1 MNIVERNFF
10 RLLRAGVFEAQET
23 IEPMSA
29 WKWER
34 VLQMAITHG
43 VAALAYDGIR
53 RCSDQFFMQ
62 IADDEQRAAW
72 TKIAKHTEDENQKV
86 NMCISEVL
94 IYLNDQHLRP
104 ILLKGQSLATYYP
117 VPNHRKAGDIDIF
130 FPFEPQAKKA
140 DEWAKMQ
147 DEDADTS
154 EKHLLRYHWRGIK
167 VEHHRRMIC
176 LTNTLLN
183 RRLQSIIEGETRACD
198 SVYVI
203 INGTRTET
211 VPPTLNMLYILLRI
225 SHFMLNEGL
234 RLKQLLDLG
243 IFLRKMGHKV
253 DFVKVEEW
261 IEQLK
266 LKRMAQLAGALLV
279 RLFNFSEDEIPFME
293 PDVDDK
299 KLDDIYNEIVR
310 LRTTHDK
317 EWYFSQGNDIFV
329 HTANSS
335 AMFWHVR
342 HSAKYFKYYPSETVT
357 NLFASFAHSLSHIE
371 E

>member
-1 MNIVERNFF
+1 
-10 RLLRAGVFEAQET
+10 
-23 IEPMSA
+23 
-29 WKWER
+29 
-34 VLQMAITHG
+34 
-43 VAALAYDGIR
+43 
-53 RCSDQFFMQ
+53 MQ

-72 TKIAKHTEDENQKV
+72 AKMAKRTEDENKKV
-86 NMCISEVL
+86 NMCISEIFL
-94 IYLNDQHLRP
+94 NLNDQHLRP
-104 ILLKGQSLATYYP
+104 ILLKGQGMATFYP

-130 FPFEPQAKKA
+130 FPFEPQAQKA

-147 DEDADTS
+147 DEDADTT
-154 EKHLLRYHWRGIK
+154 EKYLLRYQWRGIK
-167 VEHHRRMIC
+167 VEHHRHMIS

-183 RRLQSIIEGETRACD
+183 HRLQSIIEGETRACD
-198 SVYVI
+198 SAYVV
-203 INGTRTET
+203 INGTRTEI
-211 VPPTLNMLYILLRI
+211 VPPTLHMLFNLLRV

-234 RLKQLLDLG
+234 RIKQLIDVG

-253 DFVKVEEW
+253 DFLKVEGW

-266 LKRMAQLAGALLV
+266 MKRMAQLVGALLV
-279 RLFNFSEDEIPFME
+279 RLFNFTEDEIPFMK
-293 PDVDDK
+293 PGVDDK
-299 KLDDIYNEIVR
+299 NLDDIFNEIVK

-342 HSAKYFKYYPSETVT
+342 HSAKYFRYYPSETVT